1 MCALRPRERH
11 MYMHTHTHLKEEKQ
25 RWRWSS
31 VVGVLVEH
39 SKPQAQRVAAA
50 LYKAGVRPVYNPN
63 TRKLEAEGLEA
74 QDLPCLRSTLL
85 IQTANNIPSEFLS
98 TINV

>member
-1 MCALRPRERH
+1 MGHVCTQTQRKTHVYA
-11 MYMHTHTHLKEEKQ
+11 HTHTHLKEEKQ

-31 VVGVLVEH
+31 VVRVLVEH

-74 QDLPCLRSTLL
+74 QDHPCLRSTLL
-85 IQTANNIPSEFLS
+85 IQTANKYSF
-98 TINV
+98 